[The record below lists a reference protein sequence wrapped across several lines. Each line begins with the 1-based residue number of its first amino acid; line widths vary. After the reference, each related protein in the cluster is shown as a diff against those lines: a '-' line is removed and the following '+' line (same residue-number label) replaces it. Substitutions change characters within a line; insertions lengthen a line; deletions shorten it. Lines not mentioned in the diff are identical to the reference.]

1 MKIDNYN
8 IIDFGLSKIRFSVFD
23 KNLVEKFSETKD
35 VKINENYDNHFHSII
50 EIIKKAEKKNFFSY
64 KRCNFNY
71 RYI

>member
-35 VKINENYDNHFHSII
+35 VKINENYDNHFYSII
-50 EIIKKAEKKNFFSY
+50 EIIKAEKKFLL
-64 KRCNFNY
+64 
-71 RYI
+71 I